1 MFFPYQ
7 VKRKLCRNNQVKM
20 ASSGKVANQI
30 TYRRTWQHAFFG
42 GRKFAL
48 TLSRGLSF
56 VKRFAFRRQQ
66 RNSLQEEK
74 ERKKADIFT

>member
-1 MFFPYQ
+1 
-7 VKRKLCRNNQVKM
+7 M